1 MEDSKDFKNEVKK
14 SRYKSASS
22 DNNVFEHGK
31 IQPQAL
37 DLEEAVLGAMMLEQ
51 NALTAVIELLKPES
65 FYKEAH
71 HHIYSAIQKLFE
83 RQQPIDILTVTNE
96 LKSMGVLEIVGG
108 PYYVTKLTNRIASSA
123 NIEFHA
129 RIIQEKFIQR
139 QLIRIGSEIVRD
151 SFEES
156 SDVLHLLDNAEKNLF
171 SIAEQNLRR
180 SYSDMYSILKD
191 AVKNIELAKNTQSHL
206 NGVPTGFSKL
216 DRITGGWQKSD
227 LIIIAS
233 RPGMGKTSFI
243 LSMARNMAVDYK
255 KPIAIFSLEMSAV
268 QLVTRLISAES
279 GLPAEKLRRGDLSDN
294 EWALLNSKIK
304 TFEDTPIYI
313 DDTPQLSIFE
323 LRAKARRLKQ
333 TYNISVIF
341 IDYLQL
347 MTTTSESRG
356 NREQE
361 ISNISRSLKGLAK
374 ELDIPIIALSQLS
387 RAVEARTANKRPIL
401 SDLRESGAI
410 EQDADLVLFIY
421 RPEYYKIDTDEKG
434 VSTHGMAE
442 INIAKHRNGPLD
454 DVHLRFISQFARFAD
469 IDTEIESDSLSGL
482 ISPNERFENQP
493 SSFIM
498 QSKINDDIPEI
509 NTSEPDF

>member
-1 MEDSKDFKNEVKK
+1 MEDSKNIKNEIKR

-22 DNNVFEHGK
+22 ENNIFEHGK
-31 IQPQAL
+31 IPPQAIE
-37 DLEEAVLGAMMLEQ
+37 LEEAVLGAMMLEQ
-51 NALTAVIELLKPES
+51 NALTSVIELLKPES

-71 HHIYSAIQKLFE
+71 HHIYQAITNLFN

-96 LKSMGVLEIVGG
+96 LKTLGFLDIVGG

-129 RIIQEKFIQR
+129 RIIQEKYIQR
-139 QLIRIGSEIVRD
+139 ELIRIGSEIVRD

-156 SDVLHLLDNAEKNLF
+156 SDVLQLLDNAEKNLF
-171 SIAEQNLRR
+171 TIAEQNLRR

-191 AVKNIELAKNTQSHL
+191 ALKNIEIAKNSQSHL
-206 NGVPTGFSKL
+206 NGVPTGFSEL
-216 DRITGGWQKSD
+216 DRQTGGWQKSD

-243 LSMARNMAVDYK
+243 LSMARNMAIDYK
-255 KPIAIFSLEMSAV
+255 KSIAIFSLEMSAV

-279 GLPAEKLRRGDLSDN
+279 GLPAEKLRRGDISDN
-294 EWALLNSKIK
+294 EWSLLNSKIK
-304 TFEDTPIYI
+304 TFEDTPIFI

-333 TYNISVIF
+333 TNNISILF

-347 MTTTSESRG
+347 MTTTNESRG
-356 NREQE
+356 NRQEE

-374 ELDIPIIALSQLS
+374 ELDIPIVALSQLS
-387 RAVEARTANKRPIL
+387 RAVESRTTNKRPIL

-421 RPEYYKIDTDEKG
+421 RPEYYKIDEDDKG
-434 VSTHGMAE
+434 ISTHGLAE
-442 INIAKHRNGPLD
+442 INIAKHRNGPLAD
-454 DVHLRFISQFARFAD
+454 MNLKFISQFARFVD
-469 IDTEIESDSLSGL
+469 IDKDVQYESEHGG
-482 ISPNERFENQP
+482 ISPNEKFDLQSSVTMP
-493 SSFIM
+493 SKM
-498 QSKINDDIPEI
+498 NEDIPES
-509 NTSEPDF
+509 NTTDVPF